1 MLMIHLVLR
10 VGMPQGLYGWLE
22 SRHMKSVR
30 GDEERVVPGKL
41 KGSGMGGLE
50 LTFEGGLK
58 ELWEVL
64 RVDLSLTYGK

>member
-1 MLMIHLVLR
+1 MLIIHLVLR

-22 SRHMKSVR
+22 SRRRRSVR
-30 GDEERVVPGKL
+30 GDERVVLGKL

-58 ELWEVL
+58 ELWEAL